1 MRIALTLLLFISLS
15 VSAVTDLYPLQSKQD
30 SQRFNH
36 LSEQFRCLVC
46 QNQSIA
52 ESSAPIAIDLRKEV
66 YRQIQLGKS
75 DQQIKD
81 LLVSR
86 FGDFVLFE
94 PPVNKATYVLWAL
107 PMLLILLGGAVILV
121 VIRKQRLQT

>member
-1 MRIALTLLLFISLS
+1 MRFVLTLLVFFS
-15 VSAVTDLYPLQSKQD
+15 VSASAVTDLYPLQTKEA
-30 SQRFNH
+30 SQRFYH

-52 ESSAPIAIDLRKEV
+52 ESNAAIAVDLRKEV
-66 YRQIQLGKS
+66 YRQIKLGKS

-86 FGDFVLFE
+86 FGEFVLFE
-94 PPVNKATYVLWAL
+94 PPKTKATVVLWAL
-107 PMLLILLGGAVILV
+107 PILLLLIGAVGF
-121 VIRKQRLQT
+121 VIVMRKQRTES